1 MISIRTWFNQPPDD
15 HILSSAASLICGR
28 AMFAENRDWLR
39 MLGLTP
45 KPSWAEVWHVWT
57 VIMPRPL
64 HHRPPADGPGLAP
77 PRRATMDLQE
87 VHRIRG

>member
-57 VIMPRPL
+57 VIMPRRSITGRL
-64 HHRPPADGPGLAP
+64 LMGQVWRRHDG
-77 PRRATMDLQE
+77 RRWIYKKYIE
-87 VHRIRG
+87 

>member
-45 KPSWAEVWHVWT
+45 KPSW
-57 VIMPRPL
+57 L
-64 HHRPPADGPGLAP
+64 G
-77 PRRATMDLQE
+77 
-87 VHRIRG
+87 

>member
-15 HILSSAASLICGR
+15 HIPSSAASLICGR

-57 VIMPRPL
+57 VIMPRRSITGRL
-64 HHRPPADGPGLAP
+64 LMGQVWRRHDG
-77 PRRATMDLQE
+77 RRWIYKKYIE
-87 VHRIRG
+87 

>member
-1 MISIRTWFNQPPDD
+1 MIFIRTWFNLPPDD
-15 HILSSAASLICGR
+15 PIPSSAASLICGR

-57 VIMPRPL
+57 VIMPRRSITGRL
-64 HHRPPADGPGLAP
+64 LMGQVWRRHDG
-77 PRRATMDLQE
+77 RRWIYKKYIE
-87 VHRIRG
+87 